1 MTLVQLHYFKTICKY
16 NNLTRAAKALHISQP
31 TLTHV
36 IHDLEQEFGITLFL
50 RQNKGLVLT
59 KQGQDFLNE
68 ANLLLEQADAFSNR
82 MKFLGHTHQ
91 AVQFGLSPASSTLY
105 FPLIAQALY
114 QQYPQIQTIL
124 VENGSMLN
132 RQKIIDGKL
141 DLAIISSN
149 TPIPSTLGSYKIA
162 NTRVCLFVHKEHP
175 LAKKN
180 MLSIQEIKE
189 QPLVMLSEESFLTTA
204 TISQCMHYKID
215 PNIILTTNQISIIK
229 QLVTNKIAAT
239 LLFEHTLPDDQEYVS
254 IPVTEFQAIQ
264 IYLIWNQ
271 YKQMTPA
278 MQHLIE
284 ITRQVYPN
292 N

>member
-16 NNLTRAAKALHISQP
+16 NNLTRAAKALHVSQP

-50 RQNKGLVLT
+50 RQNKGLELT
-59 KQGQDFLNE
+59 KQGQSFLNE
-68 ANLLLEQADAFSNR
+68 ANLLLEQADSFFNR
-82 MKFLGHTHQ
+82 MKFLGHAHQ
-91 AVQFGLSPASSTLY
+91 TVQFGLSPASSTLY
-105 FPLIAQALY
+105 FPSIAHVLY

-124 VENGSMLN
+124 VENGSVLN

-149 TPIPSTLGSYKIA
+149 SSIPSTLGSYKIA
-162 NTRVCLFVHKEHP
+162 DTRVCAFIHKKSP
-175 LAKKN
+175 LAKKKTIS
-180 MLSIQEIKE
+180 LQDIKN

-204 TISQCMHYKID
+204 TINQCMKYKID
-215 PNIILTTNQISIIK
+215 PNIILTTNQISIIE
-229 QLVTNKIAAT
+229 QLVFDGIAST
-239 LLFEHTLPDDQEYVS
+239 LLFENTLPKSEQYVS
-254 IPVTEFQAIQ
+254 LPVTEFQNVQ

-271 YKQMTPA
+271 YKQLTLA

-284 ITRQVYPN
+284 VTKQVYPSH
-292 N
+292 